1 MDYNN
6 LTKDQLPKVFQ
17 ERIERFNHL
26 FLKGIGHT
34 FEEDSL
40 YSYEMAC
47 IRQALVFAEYFNDVT
62 YEELINSIDGG
73 NNGVCEYINKIK
85 DKLPFFYE
93 GHSGN
98 SFSMSWVLFHCYK
111 ERPDLIPYMHG
122 CLAPLVG
129 DEGYYDDR
137 SDIPENA

>member
-17 ERIERFNHL
+17 ERIERFKCL

-47 IRQALVFAEYFNDVT
+47 IRQALAFAEYFNDVT
-62 YEELINSIDGG
+62 YEELISSIDGG
-73 NNGVCEYINKIK
+73 HKRMTLRDIHIIPPHSKRKI
-85 DKLPFFYE
+85 
-93 GHSGN
+93 
-98 SFSMSWVLFHCYK
+98 
-111 ERPDLIPYMHG
+111 
-122 CLAPLVG
+122 
-129 DEGYYDDR
+129 
-137 SDIPENA
+137 